1 MIVDILYRGTSIVN
15 GNTVS
20 DDLKNQEKEIVER
33 IKSKKMEFYNLSQ
46 SFKDAFTRKNKVG
59 IKVLPETCQIHQTKI

>member
-1 MIVDILYRGTSIVN
+1 MIVDVLYSGTSIVN

-20 DDLKNQEKEIVER
+20 DDFKNQEKEIIER
-33 IKSKKMEFYNLSQ
+33 IKSKKMAYYNLSQ

-59 IKVLPETCQIHQTKI
+59 IHVLPQRDDIKQTKV

>member
-1 MIVDILYRGTSIVN
+1 MIVDVLYCGTSIVN

-20 DDLKNQEKEIVER
+20 KHFKNQENEIIER
-33 IKSKKMEFYNLSQ
+33 IKTKKIEYYNLSQ

-59 IKVLPETCQIHQTKI
+59 VSVLPETRPIH